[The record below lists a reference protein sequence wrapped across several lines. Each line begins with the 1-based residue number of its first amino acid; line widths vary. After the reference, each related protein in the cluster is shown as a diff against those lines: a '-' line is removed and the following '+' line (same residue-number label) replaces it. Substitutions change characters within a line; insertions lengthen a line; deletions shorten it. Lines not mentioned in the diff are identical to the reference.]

1 MKFRTQL
8 GIVALALVLL
18 VIGCQTG
25 GHQGAT
31 ITLVL
36 ENVTIIDGT
45 GARPLSGASISLA
58 EDRIVYAGNCST
70 APRAPEAEVLD
81 LTGRW
86 VVPGFIDLHA
96 HLDRGPYAEAF
107 LSQLVAFGTTA
118 ARAPSNPEVDLR
130 DRIASGE
137 VIGPQLFLSGFL
149 INGPN
154 SPFGQR
160 GETESDYRRIVAQD
174 ATRGVEFVKLYAG
187 VSPTIARVVIEEA
200 HRHGLRV
207 IGHLGETTW
216 AEAAEAGIDAL
227 THSWYAGLIHSV
239 VPEEYREEFRNF
251 YIPPGADGFDASLF
265 QTWRQIVDVQGP
277 EVTGLA
283 DLLVHKGIVVDP
295 NLVLGEAVTWGDDP
309 AVLERLEPEFAMPG
323 QAESWRTG
331 PHRYSSSWTDEHRA
345 EAKLA
350 WPLMLEIIRVFHERG
365 VLLTVGT
372 DYLNPWMTP
381 GVALHREMELLVS
394 AGISPLEVLTLA
406 TRNGAEA
413 LGVAD
418 EMGTIES
425 GKLANLVVLSEDPLV
440 SISNT
445 RSIEYVLLRGQ
456 SLRPADLL
464 RVSND
469 EVNAEP

>member
-1 MKFRTQL
+1 MKLRTQL
-8 GIVALALVLL
+8 GFAALALYSL
-18 VIGCQTG
+18 VIGCQPAVG
-25 GHQGAT
+25 VDET

-36 ENVTIIDGT
+36 EHVTIVDGT
-45 GARPLSGASISLA
+45 GAQPLSDGTVSLA
-58 EDRIVYAGNCST
+58 GDRIVYAGKTSA
-70 APRAPEAEVLD
+70 APRAPNAEVLD

-86 VVPGFIDLHA
+86 VVPGFIDMHA
-96 HLDRGPYAEAF
+96 HLDRGPKSEHF

-118 ARAPSNPEVDLR
+118 VRAPSNPEVELR

-137 VIGPQLFLSGFL
+137 VVGPELFLSGVL
-149 INGPN
+149 INGPD

-160 GETESDYRRIVAQD
+160 GETPSDYREIVAQD
-174 ATRGVEFVKLYAG
+174 AARGVEFVKLYVG
-187 VSPTIARVVIEEA
+187 VPLELARVVIEEA
-200 HRHGLRV
+200 HRHGLGV

-239 VPEEYREEFRNF
+239 VPDEYREAFRGF

-265 QTWRQIVDVQGP
+265 RTWRQVVDVRGP

-283 DLLVHKGIVVDP
+283 DLLVQHGIAVDP

-309 AVLERLEPEFAMPG
+309 RALERLEPDFAMPG
-323 QAESWRTG
+323 QAERWRAA

-381 GVALHREMELLVS
+381 GVAFHREMELLVS
-394 AGISPLEVLTLA
+394 AGIPPLEVLSLA
-406 TRNGAEA
+406 TRNAAEA
-413 LGVAD
+413 LGVA
-418 EMGTIES
+418 EEIGTIEE
-425 GKLANLVVLSEDPLV
+425 GKRADLVVLSADPLV

-445 RSIEYVLLRGQ
+445 RSIERVFSRGQ
-456 SLRPADLL
+456 SFRPAELL
-464 RVSND
+464 RASD
-469 EVNAEP
+469 EGQHQ